1 MSLLRD
7 EQGSWS
13 SARCSFWLS
22 LLVAL
27 GCVVADTIFA
37 AVAVPNAA
45 YSLLGTI
52 VVATASWAAGPRIAQ
67 YLAPQLGAIA
77 KGIGDSRLPDIKK
90 DDER

>member
-13 SARCSFWLS
+13 SARCSFWIS
-22 LLVAL
+22 LLVTLAL
-27 GCVVADTIFA
+27 IVVDALTGA
-37 AVAVPNAA
+37 SVPNAA

-77 KGIGDSRLPDIKK
+77 KGIGDSRIPDIRK